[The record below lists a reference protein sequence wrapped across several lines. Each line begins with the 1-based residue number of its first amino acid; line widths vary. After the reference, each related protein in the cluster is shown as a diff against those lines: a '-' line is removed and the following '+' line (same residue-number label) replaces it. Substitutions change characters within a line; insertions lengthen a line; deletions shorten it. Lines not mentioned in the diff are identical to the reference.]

1 MACRRSNTIRRSWNT
16 KLHAD
21 RTLESPGKPGAEGA
35 QAGLPAVISQAK
47 GQSRAVIGTNYRR
60 LCFVLSGP
68 AVLLWVGKHE
78 IIVCG
83 VVNRNDSGEVFM
95 LADVLNRIDSIVWG
109 PWLLILLVGTG
120 VFLSCRL
127 GFLQVMKLPRALK
140 LIFFARNKGDGDID
154 SFKALCTA
162 LAATVG
168 TGNIVGVATAIKLG
182 GPGALFWMWLA
193 AFFGMATKFSEGCLA
208 VKFRQV
214 DDQGNIAG
222 GPMYYIEMGLGKK
235 WKPLAV
241 AFALFGIMTAMLGS
255 GTTTQMNAIVSSVQ
269 AGFGVSTY
277 ITCAIVTVLVA
288 IITFGGLQSIS
299 KTASKIVPAMAVI
312 YFIITVIFLVM
323 NSAELPRAIG
333 EVFSGAFNGTA
344 AAGGFA
350 GAGLMLAIR
359 SGIARGLYSNESGLG
374 SAPIVAAAAK
384 TKWPAEQGL
393 ISMTGTFIDTIIICT
408 LTGLTIIVSGV
419 WTGPTNGAE
428 MTQAAFATTYG
439 SLAPFI
445 LTISLTLFAFTTI
458 IGWNYYGERCWEY
471 LFGTKTIKLYRL
483 GYIAILASA
492 VLLKLEA
499 IWSLADIVNGLMA
512 IPNLIALLGLSGV
525 ITAETKK
532 YFTHLAI
539 RDAKLKAYKARRIGK
554 K

>member
-1 MACRRSNTIRRSWNT
+1 M
-16 KLHAD
+16 
-21 RTLESPGKPGAEGA
+21 
-35 QAGLPAVISQAK
+35 
-47 GQSRAVIGTNYRR
+47 Y
-60 LCFVLSGP
+60 
-68 AVLLWVGKHE
+68 
-78 IIVCG
+78 
-83 VVNRNDSGEVFM
+83 M
-95 LADVLNRIDSIVWG
+95 LVDVL
-109 PWLLILLVGTG
+109 TG
-120 VFLSCRL
+120 VYLSCRL

-214 DDQGNIAG
+214 DADGNIAG

-255 GTTTQMNAIVSSVQ
+255 GTTTQMNAITSSIY

-277 ITCAIVTVLVA
+277 ISCAIITILVA

-312 YFIITVIFLVM
+312 YFVVTVIFLAL
-323 NSAELPRAIG
+323 NASELPHAVS
-333 EVFSGAFNGTA
+333 EVLTGAFNGTA

-350 GAGLMLAIR
+350 GAGIMLTLR

-419 WTGPTNGAE
+419 WTGTTNGAE

-471 LFGTKTIKLYRL
+471 LFGTKTIPIYRI
-483 GYIAILASA
+483 GYIIILASA
-492 VLLKLEA
+492 VFLKLEA

-525 ITAETKK
+525 ITTETKK
-532 YFTHLAI
+532 YFNHLTI
-539 RDAKLKAYKARRIGK
+539 RDAKLKAYKARRLASK
-554 K
+554 AK